1 MEKQIPVG
9 SIVLSQGKSGD
20 SFVSLSLSEITVQK
34 WWGLVPVFN
43 ERFLDLIF
51 HSDKL
56 RESQSCE
63 NTPGT
68 EVVGMGSC
76 RSVDQWKKVPFA
88 AGSLRIHKSFF
99 LNQV

>member
-51 HSDKL
+51 FLIL
-56 RESQSCE
+56 RLCESQSCE
-63 NTPGT
+63 NTSGI
-68 EVVGMGSC
+68 EVVGC
-76 RSVDQWKKVPFA
+76 
-88 AGSLRIHKSFF
+88 AGNGEL
-99 LNQV
+99 